1 MPTSTPF
8 EHRDAAEED
17 ADVPTSVYNSFD
29 EHHNWISQSFALD
42 QGDSL
47 STFPGLPNLPDE
59 AYPKSVHSHEIPPS
73 AVQPSGHRG
82 STSSSMSFS
91 SNSLGL
97 AQSPMDGMV
106 EADNSPTAW
115 SLPSDEG
122 YPDGLV
128 HDPAATND
136 FINEFLVGYDS
147 PSPPDAITSASPLPM
162 NEITESQY
170 NGPAPKRRKAQPK
183 KKLQSQLDQAKRKPQ
198 SQATRG
204 KKTRPVSPASDP
216 NRSNGPS
223 PPLPY
228 GQTPSPGT
236 NFNTVPNGAVNATWQ
251 HAPSVPINSPLGQSR
266 SNSASMPTH
275 GLPIG
280 NTPPAV
286 PIATPIP
293 APMPVP
299 NKIPRLVIHPLPPKS
314 RVETQIPFKMTIHNL
329 PPGIKRL
336 HIPTHSIAKPKL
348 LHKPTPQPS
357 PDMLELSTLLVCTS
371 AMADE
376 ARRVRAFEWAA
387 EKPLVANPNN
397 PISKDAEEH
406 KAQNGGEVRICQGC
420 MNRERKRSNRKK
432 IVKPEDEELAN
443 LYEHERAI
451 VFNTQEVKDWQR
463 VTPLMAD
470 PTGGGFGHV
479 PPEGTYQ
486 VDCPMRITCYC
497 RHHSEKQGFKFIVT
511 LKNYLGI
518 PIAQSMSGSIIITDD
533 HKNPPASP
541 SNMESQHH
549 HQHPNLPQPPAPN
562 GTSSIAP
569 QQPVPVNASRSM
581 APVMTYQPHPGE
593 TALPIRHTQSTS
605 DLQAMGQAPFAFSPP
620 ANQMNNS
627 QVSSACTSRQ
637 ASPASPSGP
646 GTRKR
651 KASLGAKIP
660 PGLAMTKIETNP
672 PVNSMALNPRN
683 ESTLVSTHT
692 SPFIQNPA
700 PFPVS
705 GEMISP
711 QAPPPTFDNMRPSF
725 GPISANATTNS
736 INGAPPFIFGGS
748 INLDLAENHMYHG
761 PVSAQPSRATSP
773 TPFSHRSTD
782 MLPVLTAAPPT
793 ILRIIPNE
801 GPKSGGVEITVLG
814 RNFTNDGL
822 EVYFGGSKATTTT
835 YWGESSLVCLLP
847 PSPSPGMVQVTIR
860 HPTKRHSMPHGA
872 PATFTYSDD
881 DEQELIRAALA
892 VLGRGTHVVDFAK
905 NVMYGEAYVSASNNP
920 SHNGNG
926 PMNSNG
932 FTGFDRGT
940 GRSVETSLLRV
951 LDLIHLNSSTT
962 KADLDYE
969 SPSGH
974 TMLHRACSLGLLRLA
989 ARLVSR
995 GANVNAR
1002 DKNGFTPLHMAV
1014 MNDRVDLVGWL
1025 IPKGADRDA
1034 RSILGLKPIHVARSR
1049 AMSRVLRNFASLMR
1063 SRSAGALHSRANSTG
1078 SLISHLEQSLTMSS
1092 GHEASWRDGSDS
1104 GDEPDDEESTDDAD
1118 STETHADWLDMRRTS
1133 MADHRGISKRTSM
1146 ADLRRHSLD
1155 EIAHTNATEDH
1166 PASPSD
1172 TITALREQ
1180 FAAQLQQLQH
1190 AVATGFQNPVPQL
1203 QQFQHLMAT
1212 HLQNFQPFQMPNMP
1226 QMMPDYPAYL
1236 HAAPVMQRISSL
1248 VPNIRGQRP
1257 ESGDSTSNPPETKWG
1272 GLPFFGVNESPPAYE
1287 DVFPQKV
1294 VDVKQ
1299 ASAAQ
1304 AAAEYEA
1311 DAKCTTLYDQPSS
1324 EGSTVCSHTEEMPTS
1339 LQIGRKHQITK
1350 EQQENLQRAHAQRL
1364 KTVSRDKMLWFVWI
1378 PLLTLVLGAML
1389 WSGASSLASS
1399 TTGAAKTCR
1408 TLLSNPQEIRE
1419 RFNRYVQELA

>member
-8 EHRDAAEED
+8 KRRDDAAEQD

-29 EHHNWISQSFALD
+29 EHHNWLSHSLALD
-42 QGDSL
+42 EGDRL
-47 STFPGLPNLPDE
+47 STLSGFGNLLDE
-59 AYPKSVHSHEIPPS
+59 AYPKSIHSHAIPPS

-97 AQSPMDGMV
+97 AQSPMDGMIEV
-106 EADNSPTAW
+106 DHSPTAW
-115 SLPSDEG
+115 SLGSDGG
-122 YPDGLV
+122 YPDDLGPGPRDTDDLM
-128 HDPAATND
+128 
-136 FINEFLVGYDS
+136 NEFLVGYDS
-147 PSPPDAITSASPLPM
+147 PSPPDAIVNAPPLPM
-162 NEITESQY
+162 NGITENQF
-170 NGPAPKRRKAQPK
+170 NGPAPKRRKAQAK
-183 KKLQSQLDQAKRKPQ
+183 KKPQLQSDQGKRKAQ

-216 NRSNGPS
+216 NHSNGPS

-228 GQTPSPGT
+228 GQTPPAGT
-236 NFNTVPNGAVNATWQ
+236 NFNTLHNGAVNPAWQ
-251 HAPSVPINSPLGQSR
+251 HAPPVPITPPLGQSR
-266 SNSASMPTH
+266 TNSASVPTH
-275 GLPIG
+275 GLPLG
-280 NTPPAV
+280 DTPPTA

-293 APMPVP
+293 APMPAP
-299 NKIPRLVIHPLPPKS
+299 NHHVPRLVIHPLPSKS

-329 PPGIKRL
+329 PPGIKRV

-348 LHKPTPQPS
+348 LHKPTPQAS
-357 PDMLELSTLLVCTS
+357 PDMLELSTLLVCSS
-371 AMADE
+371 AMVDDAK
-376 ARRVRAFEWAA
+376 RIRAFEWAA
-387 EKPLVANPNN
+387 RKPLVANPNN
-397 PISKDAEEH
+397 PIYKEAEEH
-406 KAQNGGEVRICQGC
+406 KPQNGGEVRICQGC

-486 VDCPMRITCYC
+486 VDAPMRITCYC

-518 PIAQSMSGSIIITDD
+518 PVAQSISGSIIITDD

-541 SNMESQHH
+541 SNIESHRH
-549 HQHPNLPQPPAPN
+549 HQHSNLPQPPAPN
-562 GTSSIAP
+562 GTSSIVP
-569 QQPVPVNASRSM
+569 QQPLPANASRPM
-581 APVMTYQPHPGE
+581 APAVTYQPHPGE

-605 DLQAMGQAPFAFSPP
+605 DLQAMGPAPFAFSPP
-620 ANQMNNS
+620 ANQINNS

-637 ASPASPSGP
+637 ASPTSPSGP
-646 GTRKR
+646 GNRKR

-672 PVNSMALNPRN
+672 LVNSMALNPQN
-683 ESTLVSTHT
+683 ECAVVSTHT
-692 SPFIQNPA
+692 SPFMQNHA
-700 PFPVS
+700 SFPVS

-711 QAPPPTFDNMRPSF
+711 RAPQPMFDNMRPSF
-725 GPISANATTNS
+725 GPIPANTTANS
-736 INGAPPFIFGGS
+736 INGGTPFIFNGGM
-748 INLDLAENHMYHG
+748 NMDLADNHMFQG
-761 PVSAQPSRATSP
+761 PVSAQPSRGPSP
-773 TPFSHRSTD
+773 TAFSQRSAD
-782 MLPVLTAAPPT
+782 MLPTLTAGSPT

-801 GPKSGGVEITVLG
+801 GPKSGGVEITILG

-822 EVYFGGSKATTTT
+822 QVYFGGSKATTTT

-847 PSPSPGMVQVTIR
+847 PSANPGTVQVTIR
-860 HPTKRHSMPHGA
+860 HPTKRHSMPHGP
-872 PATFTYSDD
+872 PATFKYSDD
-881 DEQELIRAALA
+881 DESELIRAALA
-892 VLGRGTHVVDFAK
+892 VLGRGAHGSVVDFAK
-905 NVMYGEAYVSASNNP
+905 DVVFGEAY
-920 SHNGNG
+920 GNG
-926 PMNSNG
+926 SNSQSRNVNGPLNNNG
-932 FTGFDRGT
+932 FTSFDRGA
-940 GRSVETSLLRV
+940 GRSIESSLLRV
-951 LDLIHLNSSTT
+951 LDMIHSNGSTT
-962 KADLDYE
+962 EVDWDYE

-1014 MNDRVDLVGWL
+1014 MNDRLDLVGWL
-1025 IPKGADRDA
+1025 IPKGADRDS

-1049 AMSRVLRNFASLMR
+1049 AVSRVLRDFANFVR
-1063 SRSAGALHSRANSTG
+1063 SRSAGGLHSRANSTG
-1078 SLISHLEQSLTMSS
+1078 SFIPRCEHSLTVNS
-1092 GHEASWRDGSDS
+1092 GRKASWQDDPDS

-1133 MADHRGISKRTSM
+1133 IVDHRSLSRRASM
-1146 ADLRRHSLD
+1146 ADLRSHPLD
-1155 EIAHTNATEDH
+1155 GIAQTNATDGH

-1172 TITALREQ
+1172 TITVFREQ

-1190 AVATGFQNPVPQL
+1190 AVAMGFQNPVPQL

-1257 ESGDSTSNPPETKWG
+1257 GSVDAASNPSENKWG
-1272 GLPFFGVNESPPAYE
+1272 GLPFLGTIESPPAYE

-1294 VDVKQ
+1294 MDAKQ

-1311 DAKCTTLYDQPSS
+1311 DTKCTALYDQPSAES
-1324 EGSTVCSHTEEMPTS
+1324 STVCAHTTEMPTS
-1339 LQIGRKHQITK
+1339 LQIGRKHHITK
-1350 EQQENLQRAHAQRL
+1350 EQREQLQRAHAQRL
-1364 KTVSRDKMLWFVWI
+1364 KTVSRDKMLWFVWVCHNESTNVERQI
-1378 PLLTLVLGAML
+1378 LIRLCVDSHTHTS
-1389 WSGASSLASS
+1389 SGCNALERS
-1399 TTGAAKTCR
+1399 TFSC
-1408 TLLSNPQEIRE
+1408 L
-1419 RFNRYVQELA
+1419 